1 MILHQQ
7 VVYYND
13 LANFAKW
20 VGGLGINE
28 KENKTMQH
36 DFHYISKHDP
46 KVQEAY
52 KNIQA
57 ILRET
62 QDLLRPKFTFRFDV
76 VGSYK
81 RNMITCDSKSNVGYD
96 FDFNIEV
103 NDDDEIYKPKQLKNM
118 IQKAIGVVC
127 VKYGYDYPED
137 STRVLTIK
145 MKNTRESRILH
156 SCDFA
161 IVNNYIDDEEY
172 ERQEYIHFDK
182 QHENYIWC
190 EQPDGYYMLPEKIDW
205 IKENGLWDVEMR
217 DLYIEKKNKNDNL
230 DVHSRAVFAMTVYEI
245 CQKSRRT
252 IAGNTRGAQ
261 TDTLPWRAGWT
272 D

>member
-1 MILHQQ
+1 
-7 VVYYND
+7 VVYCND
-13 LANFAKW
+13 LANSAKW

-46 KVQEAY
+46 KVREAY
-52 KNIQA
+52 KDIQA
-57 ILRET
+57 ILREA

-81 RNMITCDSKSNVGYD
+81 RNMITYDSKSNVGYD

-103 NDDDEIYKPKQLKNM
+103 NDDDETYKPKQLKNM
-118 IQKAIGVVC
+118 LQKAIGAVC

-145 MKNTRESRILH
+145 MKNRRESRILH

-161 IVNNYIDDEEY
+161 IVNNYTDEGY
-172 ERQEYIHFDK
+172 ECQEYIHFDK
-182 QHENYIWC
+182 QHGNYTWC

-217 DLYIEKKNKNDNL
+217 DLYIGKKNKNDNP
-230 DVHSRAVFAMTVYEI
+230 DIHSRAIFAMTVHEI
-245 CQKSRRT
+245 CQK
-252 IAGNTRGAQ
+252 RGFYE
-261 TDTLPWRAGWT
+261 DEK
-272 D
+272 

>member
-1 MILHQQ
+1 MWDFFVKLLINHLQ

-46 KVQEAY
+46 KVREAY
-52 KNIQA
+52 KDIQA
-57 ILRET
+57 ILREA
-62 QDLLRPKFTFRFDV
+62 QDLLRLKFTFRFDV

-81 RNMITCDSKSNVGYD
+81 RNMITYDSKSNVGYD

-103 NDDDEIYKPKQLKNM
+103 NDDETYKPKQLKNM
-118 IQKAIGVVC
+118 LQKAISTVC

-145 MKNTRESRILH
+145 MKNRRESHILH

-161 IVNNYIDDEEY
+161 IVKNYIDNEGY
-172 ERQEYIHFDK
+172 ECQEYIHFDK
-182 QHENYIWC
+182 PHRNYTWC
-190 EQPDGYYMLPEKIDW
+190 GQPDGYYMLPEKIDW
-205 IKENGLWDVEMR
+205 IKENGLWDVKMW
-217 DLYIEKKNKNDNL
+217 DLYIEKKNKNNNQ
-230 DVHSRAVFAMTVYEI
+230 DVHSRAVFAMAVHEI
-245 CQKSRRT
+245 CQKF
-252 IAGNTRGAQ
+252 GFYEDEN
-261 TDTLPWRAGWT
+261 
-272 D
+272 